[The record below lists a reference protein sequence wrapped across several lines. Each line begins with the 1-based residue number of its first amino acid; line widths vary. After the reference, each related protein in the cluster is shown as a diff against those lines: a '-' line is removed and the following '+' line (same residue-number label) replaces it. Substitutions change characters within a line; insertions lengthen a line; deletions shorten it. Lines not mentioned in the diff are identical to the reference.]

1 MPDLDDLAH
10 DLDGAASEAARQV
23 RPVIA
28 RGALNVKTDWKR
40 RWQGLSNAPALPAAI
55 TYDTRL
61 TPTGAAAEIGPE
73 KEKRQGDLGNL
84 IEYGSVNN
92 RPHPGGRPAAEAEEP
107 RLARALEDLGVRAVD
122 K

>member
-1 MPDLDDLAH
+1 MSDLDDLAGV
-10 DLDGAASEAARQV
+10 LDGAADEARKQV
-23 RPVIA
+23 RPVIT

-40 RWQGLSNAPALPAAI
+40 RWAHLSNAPALPAAI

-73 KEKRQGDLGNL
+73 KERRQGALANL

-92 RPHPGGRPAAEAEEP
+92 APHPGGRPAAAAEEP
-107 RLARALEDLGVRAVD
+107 RLTRALEDLGVRAVE